1 MRSYGKKW
9 SEFNK
14 VQSISGTASVC
25 IVEGGQ
31 NVTISVSDF
40 AQQFGLADIRTQGNG
55 VPILDQA
62 GAQYNIRAIEA
73 TGGLSLSVGPTNNI
87 QLSTAIENTSEGGA
101 KIFVDD
107 TAVPLVARAI
117 EGSGGIVVT
126 QAGGTITI
134 SGNIIPTPTKT
145 KLVNDVNDFPAPV
158 GGEIQ
163 LAGDTDYEL
172 GDTIDIGSLKF
183 RSGDNTVMSAQS
195 VLIGGII
202 SSTSDTLFS
211 SSTGSSISLN
221 NMFIDAPNAQ
231 IFDFDSPTA
240 KTGVFALSEV
250 NIANCAS
257 MGRVNNYQT
266 FLIRLLRLENS
277 AGDGIEIQGDLSVM
291 NIDSVFVGNFDGTM
305 FDLNGSVTDVI
316 NIENVTVVSN
326 NPSNLVLDGLPN
338 SGNISPTGTGTFRN
352 INIINPYTS
361 SGNILPSDLRWEFS
375 VSNVVPESQNI
386 ALATLT
392 NNTLA
397 TPVSNGVFAL
407 MSGVFTQAVESRFSI
422 DQASGR
428 ITYIGNKDI
437 LVDAG
442 ATFSAVKSG
451 GGEDDYTV
459 AIFKNDAP
467 LTGAQIGLTLYDGGN
482 VGSSAITTVT
492 QMSTGDYLNL
502 YVRGDGTGDDVTF
515 SNVNFKV
522 SGA

>member
-1 MRSYGKKW
+1 MRNYGKKW

-55 VPILDQA
+55 VPVLDQA

-117 EGSGGIVVT
+117 EGDGGIVVT

-202 SSTSDTLFS
+202 SSTSDTLFCS
-211 SSTGSSISLN
+211 DTGSSISLN
-221 NMFIDAPNAQ
+221 NMFINAPNAQ

-250 NIANCAS
+250 SIANCAS

-266 FLIRLLRLENS
+266 FLVRLLRLENS
-277 AGDGIEIQGDLSVM
+277 
-291 NIDSVFVGNFDGTM
+291 GTM

-326 NPSNLVLDGLPN
+326 NASNQVLDGLPN
-338 SGNISPTGTGTFRN
+338 SGNVAPTGTGTFRN
-352 INIINPYTS
+352 INIINDYTS

-392 NNTLA
+392 DNTLA

-407 MSGVFTQAVESRFSI
+407 MSGVFTQAVESRFLI
-422 DQASGR
+422 DQSSGR

-467 LTGAQIGLTLYDGGN
+467 LAGAQIGLTLYDGSN